1 MAFFLNREQYKAAFF
16 ALTQENQRF
25 LRLFIALLS
34 ISECAG
40 CLLNWSSLTHWT
52 IPGIA
57 LNLTWLYWTLALKKA
72 PSFYFAC
79 IPIAF
84 WFVLI
89 FDGLDVVSVFSSP
102 DSFGPTAITSVLNL
116 LLIAIFSRVIFSYRN
131 QLRELK
137 SRATIDITEVE
148 K

>member
-1 MAFFLNREQYKAAFF
+1 LNREQYKAAFF
-16 ALTQENQRF
+16 ALTQKNQRF

-34 ISECAG
+34 ISGCAG
-40 CLLNWSSLTHWT
+40 CLLNWSLLTYWT

-57 LNLTWLYWTLALKKA
+57 LDLTWLYWTLALKKA

-102 DSFGPTAITSVLNL
+102 DSFEPTAITSVVNL
-116 LLIAIFSRVIFSYRN
+116 LLIAIFSRAIFIYRK

-137 SRATIDITEVE
+137 SRATIDITEAE

>member
-1 MAFFLNREQYKAAFF
+1 
-16 ALTQENQRF
+16 
-25 LRLFIALLS
+25 LS

>member
-1 MAFFLNREQYKAAFF
+1 M
-16 ALTQENQRF
+16 
-25 LRLFIALLS
+25 
-34 ISECAG
+34 
-40 CLLNWSSLTHWT
+40 
-52 IPGIA
+52 
-57 LNLTWLYWTLALKKA
+57 WLYWTLAIKKA

-79 IPIAF
+79 IPITF

-116 LLIAIFSRVIFSYRN
+116 LLIAIFSRAIFIYRK

-137 SRATIDITEVE
+137 SRATIDITEAE